1 MDINNINNSRD
12 PIQILLTLLSKSE
25 QILGLLNLPENIILK
40 YNQLKELTFEKLNLE
55 YKPLQK
61 QPKSLFIK
69 HDGGVN
75 VNKQVNS
82 SVEIKKIRMLNSKKT
97 LIIEYMF
104 DLIDR
109 FKFEKNQ
116 SMNNYLIDNYA
127 FQLPDKIRLIFV
139 NNRANQSFLS

>member
-82 SVEIKKIRMLNSKKT
+82 SVNIMLLTILLLLS
-97 LIIEYMF
+97 IHQF
-104 DLIDR
+104 
-109 FKFEKNQ
+109 
-116 SMNNYLIDNYA
+116 
-127 FQLPDKIRLIFV
+127 PIF
-139 NNRANQSFLS
+139 FI